1 MRICNLSIL
10 KDDVSEIQQSDFI
23 RASMATPKQ
32 RLKAFEYSVKKED
45 SEDDDY
51 IPIHLINQT
60 HVDSGKKM

>member
-1 MRICNLSIL
+1 
-10 KDDVSEIQQSDFI
+10 
-23 RASMATPKQ
+23 MATPKQ

-45 SEDDDY
+45 SEEDDY